1 MSAQQKEHNLKI
13 LSPKSSSY
21 LTDDISLKVMSYDPY
36 LVPIGSEVEDGDDEE
51 EDEEMKDYS

>member
-1 MSAQQKEHNLKI
+1 MKI

-36 LVPIGSEVEDGDDEE
+36 LVPIASEVEDDDDEE

>member
-36 LVPIGSEVEDGDDEE
+36 LVPIGPEVEDDDDEE
-51 EDEEMKDYS
+51 EDEEIKDYS

>member
-1 MSAQQKEHNLKI
+1 MKI

-36 LVPIGSEVEDGDDEE
+36 LVPIGSELEDHDDEE
-51 EDEEMKDYS
+51 DDKEMKDY